1 MSDIDVNKI
10 QQNVKELQDQNA
22 IDFQQW
28 KKLEKDIE
36 KLSEKI
42 KLSDTNLIMLMKKI
56 KNDYNNMKKLI
67 MNENVQ
73 VQLNNKIEENKNDI
87 LDSKIK
93 IDNNKNE
100 INKKVN
106 IENFEIKVDEINS
119 QINDIDFKKANQ
131 SSINN
136 LKNQLDNLVI
146 KANGTSNAEVVQ
158 ARVMQGFTYKNL
170 DNRLINIESLISDG
184 KFTIDFFDL
193 VNKAV
198 SPDTGELNIEAQTRI
213 TTNSKYNIAP
223 LNELYLRINK
233 LTSARILFNNYFF
246 DENEKLISPSLIT
259 SIKSE
264 TNLYYEYKIDISKAH
279 YMRLL
284 FKFENDS
291 NITENDIY
299 ENVILYFYNNDRV
312 NNMVNQL
319 NQMCYDSL
327 GNKFNSPGETI
338 KDISKIVAHNK
349 NIFNKLSNEN
359 VVGYISSNVGGIYND
374 NPSYKT
380 SHFIRGLEENEKY
393 IITPKI
399 RKFLAYDKNN
409 KPIQSSYVDENISN
423 YIFTVES
430 NWASIRF
437 TYFVNDEDSLML
449 AKGDEPQQYT
459 DYGYVFGKNV
469 SFNEFQVNQI
479 KNIVTNNNNKFNNK
493 ILFNFGDS
501 IAAGDGNNGKGYGKL
516 FATKYNMICYD
527 FSVGGAT
534 LGETDSNNITTQVTS
549 ALTKAVTPDY
559 ILIEGGTND
568 IASYNVTIGNLTN
581 NYNDNYDKTTTA
593 GALEWIIY
601 TLKTNYP
608 SAKIAFVSVHKMSS
622 RDYAKQVERQG
633 LCVDVCKKWSI
644 PIIDIF
650 NRGNL
655 NTFLAEYHKF
665 THPTESQ
672 PKGDRTHP
680 NQLGYDTFYLPLIYE
695 TLYFI

>member
-28 KKLEKDIE
+28 KKLGNDIE

-42 KLSDTNLIMLMKKI
+42 KLSDTNLNMLMKKI

-106 IENFEIKVDEINS
+106 IENFEVKVDEINS

-198 SPDTGELNIEAQTRI
+198 SPDTGDLNVEAQTRI

-233 LTSARILFNNYFF
+233 LASGRILFNNYFF

-299 ENVILYFYNNDRV
+299 ENVILYFYNNDRI

-327 GNKFNSPGETI
+327 GNKFTSPGETI

-469 SFNEFQVNQI
+469 SFNDFQVNQLN
-479 KNIVTNNNNKFNNK
+479 NIINNNSNKFANK

-527 FSVGGAT
+527 FAVGGAT
-534 LGETDSNNITTQVTS
+534 LGETDSNNITTQITNAIS
-549 ALTKAVTPDY
+549 KSITPNY
-559 ILIEGGTND
+559 ILIEGLAND
-568 IASYNVTIGNLTN
+568 IASYNVPIGNLTSS
-581 NYNDNYDKTTTA
+581 YNGNYDKTTTA
-593 GALEWIIY
+593 GGLEWIIY

-655 NTFLAEYHKF
+655 NTFLPEYHKF

-672 PKGDRTHP
+672 PNGDRTHP